1 MLIVGGGLAGGLL
14 ALALR
19 ERGVEVSLIA
29 DQAPSATQWSYGVIP
44 GLPLGSSAL
53 ALQAAKA
60 SSLWMDLQAR
70 YGDLGWARARLSLH
84 GGQPWARLVP
94 LPAAQVDTARFHA
107 RLPEVL
113 REAGVRLL
121 ATEALRVERDQGQWL
136 VPDRKSTR
144 LNSSHSSVSRM
155 PSSA

>member
-19 ERGVEVSLIA
+19 ERGVEVFLIA

-44 GLPLGSSAL
+44 GLPLGTSPL

-60 SSLWMDLQAR
+60 STLWAELQAC
-70 YGDLGWARARLSLH
+70 YGELGWGKARLALH

-94 LPAAQVDTARFHA
+94 LPAAHC
-107 RLPEVL
+107 
-113 REAGVRLL
+113 LL
-121 ATEALRVERDQGQWL
+121 YTSPSPRDVEE
-136 VPDRKSTR
+136 
-144 LNSSHSSVSRM
+144 SRM